1 MPIPTLAGRK
11 TNVRAY
17 ANNFG
22 GCLTGKIDRRA
33 VIGDKEPSTREEIV
47 ARALNIAAVEG
58 LGALSIGGL
67 AKELKMSKSGLFA
80 HFGSKENLE
89 TAVVE
94 RASVLFFD
102 HVLVPIEERG
112 LEGIERVWALCD
124 SWLDFVEQGILPG
137 GYFFTGAYFQCAGQ
151 SGSIPKQIKRVVRDW
166 RDVLSKAL
174 DQARWRDEVRMAVEA
189 EQVVFELNSI
199 LIGAQWSRLMTH
211 TDHTDARSAILA
223 KLASL
228 ATEEIPASAFESVG
242 SWRSYLK
249 NRTQ

>member
-1 MPIPTLAGRK
+1 MTSK
-11 TNVRAY
+11 S
-17 ANNFG
+17 
-22 GCLTGKIDRRA
+22 DRRA
-33 VIGDKEPSTREEIV
+33 VIDGKGANTREEIV
-47 ARALNIAAVEG
+47 ARALNIAALEG
-58 LGALSIGGL
+58 LGALSIGRL
-67 AKELKMSKSGLFA
+67 AKEFKMSKSGLFA

-94 RASVLFFD
+94 QASILFFD

-151 SGSIPKQIKRVVRDW
+151 SGSIPRQIKQVVRDW

-174 DQARWRDEVRMAVEA
+174 DQARWRDEVRMAVDA
-189 EQVVFELNSI
+189 EHVAIELSSV
-199 LIGAQWSRLMTH
+199 LIGAQWSQLMTH
-211 TDHTDARSAILA
+211 TDHTDARSVILA

-228 ATEEIPASAFESVG
+228 ATEEIPASAFESVE
-242 SWRSYLK
+242 SWRSYLW

>member
-1 MPIPTLAGRK
+1 
-11 TNVRAY
+11 
-17 ANNFG
+17 
-22 GCLTGKIDRRA
+22 LTGKIDRRA
-33 VIGDKEPSTREEIV
+33 VIGDKEPNTREEIV
-47 ARALNIAAVEG
+47 ARALNIAAVKG

-94 RASVLFFD
+94 RARVLFFD

-124 SWLDFVEQGILPG
+124 SWFDFVEQGILPG

-151 SGSIPKQIKRVVRDW
+151 SGSIPRQIKRVVRDW
-166 RDVLSKAL
+166 RDVLWKAL
-174 DQARWRDEVRMAVEA
+174 DQARWRDEVRMAVDA
-189 EQVVFELNSI
+189 EQVAFELNSI
-199 LIGAQWSRLMTH
+199 LIGAQWSQLMTH

-242 SWRSYLK
+242 SWKSYLD
-249 NRTQ
+249 NRTE